1 MVSGQLAPEGGRGG
15 RHAEQA
21 ERGAPLLR
29 IMGLSKT
36 FAGAKALDDVSL
48 EVFPG
53 EILAVVGQNGSG
65 KSTLVKILAGVHQPD
80 PGSTIEV
87 RDSDGRLLGSH
98 GTHQQSLHFI
108 HQDLG
113 LLPMLSV
120 TENLDLGRRL
130 GAQGILP
137 GRRGDE
143 HKRAAILVG
152 RFGAGIDVRAPV
164 AELAPAERAIVAI
177 ARALDGWTRPDNVL
191 ILDEPTTAF
200 HSDEVQRLFEAVRRV
215 AAQGAGVIFI
225 SHRLDEVRTLA
236 DRVVALR
243 DGKKVAEARASE
255 FDDDSLVKAIVGS
268 SVAQIRAPGP
278 NRADPDVILAVEALS
293 GQKLRRVGFSVR
305 SGEILGVAGVLGSGR
320 EDLGGLLFG
329 AIRRT
334 EGTVLVSGTP
344 LPGGDMVSAIGRGV
358 AFVPADRHRQGVVMD
373 LSMRENL
380 TLPGLGRPGRRF
392 GRLDLRSERRES
404 REWSAA
410 IGLRPP
416 EPERPLAKFSG
427 GNQQKIALARWLRTE
442 PRLLV
447 LDEPTQGVDVGAKA
461 TIYQLITQAAA
472 DGAAVVVCS
481 SDTKELAAI
490 CHRVLVMEGGQV
502 AREVEHGALS
512 EAELLKETLG
522 ARGQTGKAAEADG
535 EKNPATETPAT
546 VPASE
551 MPDGPASRTPSA
563 KERLK
568 RAASFRNTS
577 ALYIFALLFAVFSL
591 WEPATF
597 LTSQTW
603 RLLLDNQAIT
613 GMAAIALVIPL
624 SAGVVD
630 LAVGSEVGMG
640 AILVAWLLARHGL
653 PVPVAIGLTVLAG
666 AAIGLVI
673 SLLIV
678 RARIGSFIATLGMSS
693 VLLAVI
699 DWLSGS
705 QQILNLGSGFQAI
718 ATDTLFGITYPV
730 YVLALISVLVWYFLE
745 RTRSGRRVY
754 ATGGNA
760 EAARLAGVR
769 TSRVILL
776 AAVSCGVITAIAG
789 ILESAQLATGDPTI
803 STSYLLPAF
812 AAAFLGSTQFRG
824 GRFNVLGTL
833 VAVAVLAV
841 GVQGLELA
849 GAPVWLPNLF
859 DGAAL
864 LLAVGFAQVQKAPTA
879 RTAAIRRL
887 LRHLGGARR

>member
-1 MVSGQLAPEGGRGG
+1 MVSGQLAPEGGGRG
-15 RHAEQA
+15 HAEG
-21 ERGAPLLR
+21 GAPLLR
-29 IMGLSKT
+29 ITGMSKT
-36 FAGAKALDDVSL
+36 FGGAKALDEVSL

-80 PGSTIEV
+80 PGGTVEV
-87 RDSDGRLLGSH
+87 RDSDGRLLGLH

-137 GRRGDE
+137 GRRGGE
-143 HKRAAILVG
+143 HKRAAALVG
-152 RFGAGIDVRAPV
+152 RYGAGIDVRAPV

-243 DGKKVAEARASE
+243 DGKKVAEARADE
-255 FDDDSLVKAIVGS
+255 FDDDSLVEAIVGS
-268 SVAQIRAPGP
+268 SVAPTRDPGP
-278 NRADPDVILAVEALS
+278 AMAGSAVVLAVESLS
-293 GQKLRRVGFSVR
+293 GKKLRRVSFSTR
-305 SGEILGVAGVLGSGR
+305 SGEILGVAGMLGSGR

-329 AIRRT
+329 AIPRT
-334 EGTVLVSGTP
+334 EGTVAVSGTP
-344 LPGGDMVSAIGRGV
+344 LPCGDMVAAIAQGV
-358 AFVPADRHRQGVVMD
+358 AFVPADRHRLGVVLD

-380 TLPGLGRPGRRF
+380 ALPGLGRPGGRF
-392 GRLDLRSERRES
+392 GRLDLKSERRES

-427 GNQQKIALARWLRTE
+427 GNQQKVALARWLRTG

-461 TIYQLITQAAA
+461 TIYELITQAAA

-502 AREVEHGALS
+502 AREVERGALS
-512 EAELLKETLG
+512 EAALLRETLG
-522 ARGQTGKAAEADG
+522 ADGQAGRAAGADG
-535 EKNPATETPAT
+535 ERGPVTETPAAG
-546 VPASE
+546 PASGV
-551 MPDGPASRTPSA
+551 PDGPAWRTTSA
-563 KERLK
+563 LERLK
-568 RAASFRNTS
+568 CAASFRNAS
-577 ALYIFALLFAVFSL
+577 ALYIFALLFVAFAL

-613 GMAAIALVIPL
+613 GMAAIALVVPL

-630 LAVGSEVGMG
+630 LAVGSEVGLG

-653 PVPVAIGLTVLAG
+653 PAPLAIGLTMLAG
-666 AAIGLVI
+666 AAIGLVV

-730 YVLALISVLVWYFLE
+730 YVLAFISVLVWYFLE

-769 TSRVILL
+769 TSRVVLL

-864 LLAVGFAQVQKAPTA
+864 LLAVGFAQVQRAPTA

-887 LRHLGGARR
+887 LHLGGARR